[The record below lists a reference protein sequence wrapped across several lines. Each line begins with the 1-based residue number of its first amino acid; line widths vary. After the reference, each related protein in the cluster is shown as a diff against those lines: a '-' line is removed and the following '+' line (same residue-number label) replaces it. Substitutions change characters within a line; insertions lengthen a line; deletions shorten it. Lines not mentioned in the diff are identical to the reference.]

1 MQAIII
7 RRKIRRRQISITIR
21 PIWTEWLIL
30 LSFPFFISPCPPP
43 FFFPSIASI
52 TRLFSSNPFTFQ
64 HRSWHFCLLTLSLFA
79 PFSFENFPHLYKL
92 VSGIS
97 QLSICILTM
106 NTCLPCLVWIIL
118 NHVVLAHNY
127 TWLKRRET
135 IKKTQHTQDTFSSIS
150 GRRKNM
156 GAHTKW
162 MKMRNILPML
172 QKMAIPIFVDMRLL
186 DILCVVHGAYI
197 FIDVWCVAVA
207 EATAVVVAMT
217 AKLHSKDCISLLIQ
231 TN

>member
-1 MQAIII
+1 MVNFALF
-7 RRKIRRRQISITIR
+7 SFFH
-21 PIWTEWLIL
+21 
-30 LSFPFFISPCPPP
+30 LSLAPPPP

-135 IKKTQHTQDTFSSIS
+135 IKKKHNIHKIRSVQFQAGVKIWELILNEWKWEIS
-150 GRRKNM
+150 CQCYRK
-156 GAHTKW
+156 W
-162 MKMRNILPML
+162 
-172 QKMAIPIFVDMRLL
+172 Q
-186 DILCVVHGAYI
+186 
-197 FIDVWCVAVA
+197 
-207 EATAVVVAMT
+207 
-217 AKLHSKDCISLLIQ
+217 SQSLLICAYWISCVWY
-231 TN
+231 TERIYL

>member
-1 MQAIII
+1 MVNFALF
-7 RRKIRRRQISITIR
+7 SFFH
-21 PIWTEWLIL
+21 
-30 LSFPFFISPCPPP
+30 LSLPPP
-43 FFFPSIASI
+43 FLLP
-52 TRLFSSNPFTFQ
+52 Q
-64 HRSWHFCLLTLSLFA
+64 HCIDHASLFFKSIHFPISFMA
-79 PFSFENFPHLYKL
+79 FLPSYSLPLCPFSFENFPHLYQL